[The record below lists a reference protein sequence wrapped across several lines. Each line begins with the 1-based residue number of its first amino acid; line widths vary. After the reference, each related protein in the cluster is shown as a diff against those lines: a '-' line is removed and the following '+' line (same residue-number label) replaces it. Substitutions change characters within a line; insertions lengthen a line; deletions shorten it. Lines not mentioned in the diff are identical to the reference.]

1 MKKNIAIIG
10 SGITALTTAFYL
22 KKAGVSFKMHEK
34 SNHIGGV
41 INTISENGFLFETG
55 PNSGTLSNIET
66 VELFE
71 QLANDFK
78 LELADNSAKKR
89 FILKNNKWYAL
100 PSGLISGISTPLFS
114 LKDKFRLLGEP
125 FRKAGKNAFETVSE
139 LVIRRMGK
147 SFLDYAV
154 DPFVSGIYAGNPDY
168 LVTKYALPKLYNLE
182 QQYGSFIGGAI
193 KKAKEPKSENDKKV
207 SKEIFSA
214 KGGLSSIVNAL
225 VKYIGKENIVLNAD
239 VEVVKTGLLY
249 QISNEKYTHI
259 INTANAG
266 ELLSLFPFLNKNSL
280 SDILNIKYAQVAE
293 IAIGFKEWKGI
304 DLNAFGGLIPSKEKK
319 NLLGILFMS
328 SIFRN
333 RAPEKGALL
342 TTFVGGIKNEKLAE
356 ISEDELL
363 QLLKPEMQ
371 ELLGLS
377 EFTPDLLK
385 VFYHKKAIAQ
395 YGADSEKRLNAIKK
409 IETKNKNI
417 FLAGSIRDGIGLA
430 DRIKQGTHLA
440 KTIIKD

>member
-1 MKKNIAIIG
+1 MKKNTAIIG

-22 KKAGVSFKMHEK
+22 KKAGVDFEIYEK

-41 INTISENGFLFETG
+41 IKTISENGFLFETG

-71 QLANDFK
+71 HLANDFK

-125 FRKAGKNAFETVSE
+125 FRKVGKNAFETVSE

-168 LVTKYALPKLYNLE
+168 LVTKYALPKLHNLE

-214 KGGLSSIVNAL
+214 
-225 VKYIGKENIVLNAD
+225 
-239 VEVVKTGLLY
+239 
-249 QISNEKYTHI
+249 
-259 INTANAG
+259 
-266 ELLSLFPFLNKNSL
+266 
-280 SDILNIKYAQVAE
+280 
-293 IAIGFKEWKGI
+293 
-304 DLNAFGGLIPSKEKK
+304 
-319 NLLGILFMS
+319 
-328 SIFRN
+328 
-333 RAPEKGALL
+333 RA
-342 TTFVGGIKNEKLAE
+342 VYH
-356 ISEDELL
+356 
-363 QLLKPEMQ
+363 QL
-371 ELLGLS
+371 
-377 EFTPDLLK
+377 
-385 VFYHKKAIAQ
+385 
-395 YGADSEKRLNAIKK
+395 
-409 IETKNKNI
+409 
-417 FLAGSIRDGIGLA
+417 
-430 DRIKQGTHLA
+430 
-440 KTIIKD
+440 